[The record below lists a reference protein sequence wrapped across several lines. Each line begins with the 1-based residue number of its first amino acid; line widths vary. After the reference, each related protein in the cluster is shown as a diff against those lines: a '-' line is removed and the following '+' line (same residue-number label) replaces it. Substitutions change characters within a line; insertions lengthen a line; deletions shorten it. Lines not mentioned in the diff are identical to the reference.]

1 MEKEKIS
8 IVIPAYNVEK
18 YIEHC
23 LESVIHQ
30 TYKNLQII
38 LVDDGATD
46 KTSEICDR
54 YAKIDN
60 RIEVI
65 HKPNGGLA
73 DARNKG
79 LERVN
84 GEYIAFLDSD
94 DYIYPTF
101 YEELYDLLK
110 KYEADI
116 AECDFLR
123 IDIDNKEK
131 SEQLISE
138 ENAKRKIE
146 EEVTNNIEALKL
158 LYGIKLEPYV
168 KKVVVWNKLYK
179 REIYEKIRF
188 PLGKLHEDEY
198 TTYKALF
205 NANKIIS
212 TNRVLHGYM
221 QTKNSIMRQEIKQ
234 KRIDDT
240 LDAYVQVVEFFKKQN
255 LPELEMK
262 ARRRSLE
269 NCIELVGK
277 IIQGNGT
284 NAKMQVEEI
293 SNVYKKNG
301 KQYIECLK
309 NSEIDE
315 NENKIV
321 QFLIKTYEK
330 IEDGKVLDEKTWT
343 HLQNMI

>member
-1 MEKEKIS
+1 MEEEKIS

-46 KTSEICDR
+46 TTGEICDR

-65 HKPNGGLA
+65 HKSNGGLA

-79 LERVN
+79 LERVT

-94 DYIYPTF
+94 DYIYPSF
-101 YEELYDLLK
+101 YEELHDLLK

-158 LYGIKLEPYV
+158 LYGVKLGPYV

-179 REIYEKIRF
+179 RRVYEKIRF

-198 TTYKALF
+198 TTYKALY
-205 NANKIIS
+205 NANKIVS

-240 LDAYVQVVEFFKKQN
+240 LDAYVQVVEFFKNQN
-255 LPELEMK
+255 LSELEMK

-269 NCIELVGK
+269 NCIELVAK
-277 IIQGNGT
+277 IIRGNGT
-284 NAKMQVEEI
+284 DAKKQVEEI
-293 SNVYKKNG
+293 SNVYKENG

-309 NSEIDE
+309 NNPIDE
-315 NENKIV
+315 NENEII
-321 QFLIKTYEK
+321 QLLTTIYEG
-330 IEDGKVLDEKTWT
+330 IENGKMLDEEAWKL
-343 HLQNMI
+343 LQNLI